1 MAAQIFFGAIVIMF
15 ISTTAHVGK
24 PFDFP
29 TQICVAPAYSLGIP
43 AINLYR
49 VLRAYVWLAD
59 EVGPAAYWGNL
70 SRWDT
75 ITHGTLNAFTT
86 WVGDCLVVSSQV
98 QASDCHFT
106 CITCRFTDAIL
117 CGITTFRSS
126 CCPLLWLL

>member
-1 MAAQIFFGAIVIMF
+1 MY

-24 PFDFP
+24 PFDFY
-29 TQICVAPAYSLGIP
+29 TQISVGPAYSLEIP

-75 ITHGTLNAFTT
+75 ITHEVLNAFTT
-86 WVGDCLVVSSQV
+86 WVGDGLIVSSQAQV
-98 QASDCHFT
+98 GDGHFT
-106 CITCRFTDAIL
+106 RVTCRFTDAIL
-117 CGITTFRSS
+117 YGTTTF
-126 CCPLLWLL
+126 